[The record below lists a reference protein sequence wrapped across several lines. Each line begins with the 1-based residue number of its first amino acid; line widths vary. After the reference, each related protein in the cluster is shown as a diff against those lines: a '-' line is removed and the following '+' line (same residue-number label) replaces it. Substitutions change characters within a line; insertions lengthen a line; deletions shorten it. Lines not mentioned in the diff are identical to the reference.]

1 MAMRGHAFARH
12 SSEDVIW
19 WCDHPRSRMAWS
31 AGSFML
37 TLPCSKSDHRDL
49 SGTADPQW
57 QTRRAGTGA
66 GVAVHVAN
74 PPSPLNEIMMSA
86 QVTHQRSIGKGA
98 DLPTMGMAAEIE
110 ADPGLC
116 RLSRKF
122 WRVDQS
128 KAEPVVRGFEPAQG
142 NFSFVGVVAVHVVEA
157 NDEENR
163 PIPPDGCAL
172 VGQDAQ
178 AHGFDRRHHL
188 VGVVIAQREK
198 EAVTASQPLQQDL
211 EIAQNSGLDEGPAAS
226 HPQVAGDHAQIERP
240 VIGRARHE
248 IDDMA
253 GQAMCIVEMRIG
265 DVQDPV
271 TVQTG
276 RQIRSDNLQIDK
288 PDVMRASP
296 VMFVQASHPQS
307 PPRHG
312 DGRMQYQVPVAA
324 IMPVGRTVG
333 MPELQPGPCLM
344 PVPTQHRVGG
354 LPARLQRD
362 VPLDQVQGGIAVD
375 FHGENPIINSINT

>member
-1 MAMRGHAFARH
+1 
-12 SSEDVIW
+12 
-19 WCDHPRSRMAWS
+19 
-31 AGSFML
+31 ML
-37 TLPCSKSDHRDL
+37 TLPFAKSDHRDL

-57 QTRRAGTGA
+57 QTGCAGTGA

-98 DLPTMGMAAEIE
+98 DLPTVGVAAEIE

-116 RLSRKF
+116 RLSREF

-128 KAEPVVRGFEPAQG
+128 EAEPVLRGFELAQ
-142 NFSFVGVVAVHVVEA
+142 NSFGFIGVVAVHVIKA
-157 NDEENR
+157 NDEENG
-163 PIPPDGCAL
+163 PIPPDNCAL

-211 EIAQNSGLDEGPAAS
+211 EIAQNTGLNEGAATP
-226 HPQVAGDHAQIERP
+226 HAQVTGDHAEIERP
-240 VIGRARHE
+240 AIGRARHQ

-265 DVQDPV
+265 DMQDPV

-276 RQIRSDNLQIDK
+276 RQIRPDNLQIDK
-288 PDVMRASP
+288 PDVMRESP
-296 VMFVQASHPQS
+296 VMFLQASYPQS

-324 IMPVGRTVG
+324 VMPVGRTVG
-333 MPELQPGPCLM
+333 MPELQSSPCLM
-344 PVPTQHRVGG
+344 PVPTQHRVGV
-354 LPARLQRD
+354 LPARLQRG

-375 FHGENPIINSINT
+375 LHGENPIINSINT